1 MNARKKPLETGV
13 LFEDEIERNIAESE
27 EREVRETLH
36 EKNSRKH
43 REPSPDSVRI
53 EMNRA
58 LKAGY
63 CADCD
68 DFDDF

>member
-1 MNARKKPLETGV
+1 MNARKKPLETPV
-13 LFEDEIERNIAESE
+13 FPDDELERNLAESE
-27 EREVRETLH
+27 EREVRAILH

-43 REPSPDSVRI
+43 REPSPDSVI
-53 EMNRA
+53 NEMRSA

-63 CADCD
+63 SD